1 MDIVRV
7 GVIGTGH
14 IGTEHIERLQNIVK
28 GSKVVAVTDAK
39 KEFSAHI
46 LSKYPDIKFFDT
58 AEELIT
64 SDEVDAVIITCIN
77 SLHAP
82 YTLLAV
88 KAGKPVFCEKPLGN
102 TAEEIQQ
109 IMDAEI
115 AGGRRLVNVGFMRR
129 FDKGYQELK
138 SVIRSREMGE
148 PLIAYCAHRNI
159 GDWVGR
165 IEMSDARAVVGT
177 AIHEIDV
184 MSWLFDDPFV
194 SAQALYGRSTASA
207 KAFKDFHDPVVLCM
221 KTKTGVM
228 VMLEINMACQYGY
241 DIQCEVI
248 SEKGIAKMP
257 EPATV
262 EKRFNCARSTEIPN
276 TWKNRFR
283 AAFDV
288 ELQAWIDSILEGKDK
303 NVANTWD
310 AYRAAL
316 MTDVCIEAEKR
327 GEQVE
332 CALPQCPDFY
342 ID

>member
-14 IGTEHIERLQNIVK
+14 IGTEHIERLTNVVK
-28 GSKVVAVTDAK
+28 GSTVVAVTDAK

-46 LSKYPDIKFFDT
+46 LRKYPDVKFYDT
-58 AEELIT
+58 AEELIG
-64 SDEVDAVIITCIN
+64 SDEVDAVVITCIN
-77 SLHAP
+77 PLHAP
-82 YTLLAV
+82 YTLQAV

-102 TAEEIQQ
+102 TAEEIRQ
-109 IMDAEI
+109 IMEAEVS
-115 AGGRRLVNVGFMRR
+115 GGKRLVNVGFMRR

-138 SVIRSREMGE
+138 ALILSREMGE
-148 PLIAYCAHRNI
+148 PLIAYCAHRNV

-194 SAQALYGRSTASA
+194 SAQALMGRSTASA
-207 KAFKDFHDPVVLCM
+207 ANYKDFHDPVVLCL
-221 KTKTGVM
+221 KTGTGVM

-241 DIQCEVI
+241 DIQCEVV

-262 EKRFNCARSTEIPN
+262 EKRFRNARSTEIPN

-283 AAFDV
+283 AAFDA

-316 MTDVCIEAEKR
+316 MTDVCIEAERLGK
-327 GEQVE
+327 QVE
-332 CALPQCPDFY
+332 CDLPDCPDFY
-342 ID
+342 KL